1 MSAHSLT
8 RGLMMSLPVNDVTYG
23 SVHYFYGGRMICV
36 TGLRGYRGTEL
47 NNIILLNNHE
57 FT

>member
-23 SVHYFYGGRMICV
+23 SVHYFYGGENDLCNGV
-36 TGLRGYRGTEL
+36 EGLQRYRTK
-47 NNIILLNNHE
+47 
-57 FT
+57 

>member
-8 RGLMMSLPVNDVTYG
+8 RGLMTSHMDQFII
-23 SVHYFYGGRMICV
+23 FYGGKMICV

-47 NNIILLNNHE
+47 NNMILLNNHE